1 MGQVVQKFR
10 CRRRWDRGLWRNPYF
25 FSTEALESQRG
36 LQQQRFSRIAA
47 SGLAGTKGEHL
58 PRSLDFWI
66 YRTLQPRAP
75 ESGLLPTKLVPSMR
89 LDIAAA

>member
-1 MGQVVQKFR
+1 
-10 CRRRWDRGLWRNPYF
+10 
-25 FSTEALESQRG
+25 
-36 LQQQRFSRIAA
+36 
-47 SGLAGTKGEHL
+47 L